1 MLPQHPLLASS
12 LRYPLAA
19 ATTTTISTFQ
29 HTSDTTGRH
38 HAYVC
43 LRLPLCSLQPPSS
56 LLWWDEQ
63 QQSFTSSQL
72 TNYCRPQE
80 EEAWVQMSLSLSLSL
95 SLCFFSFFFFTLAL
109 AQPERTP
116 GAAASYKRTRVR
128 SRASSSSS
136 SSWCQHCKLEET
148 LTFTK
153 PQTNKR
159 QTFYQTNTHSARRS
173 QQRFFGMVCT
183 RRQPERQR
191 RS

>member
-12 LRYPLAA
+12 LRYPLAT

-95 SLCFFSFFFFTLAL
+95 S
-109 AQPERTP
+109 
-116 GAAASYKRTRVR
+116 AS
-128 SRASSSSS
+128 SLSSSSLLLLHN
-136 SSWCQHCKLEET
+136 QKEHQEQQLA
-148 LTFTK
+148 TK
-153 PQTNKR
+153 EPGFVQELLLLLLLLLLGVSIAN
-159 QTFYQTNTHSARRS
+159 
-173 QQRFFGMVCT
+173 
-183 RRQPERQR
+183 
-191 RS
+191 